1 MNMESKYALGIDY
14 GTLSA
19 RGALVDMATGQE
31 VCSLVYQYPHGA
43 IDRVLPGTQ
52 QRLPQDFCL
61 FSPVDYRQG
70 LEYLLTN
77 VWREA
82 GVQPHQ
88 VCAIG
93 LDATACSPVAVDEN
107 MVPLCLHEKWAKE
120 PHAWPKLW
128 KHMTAQDEADRI
140 NEVALRRG
148 EKFLR
153 RCGNTSSAQFFF
165 AKLLE
170 VYRKAPEVYKAM
182 DRFVNVA
189 DWLVWLMTGRYCS
202 SVCTAGYKCF
212 WGPEGFPSREFFEE
226 VEPGFGNVVEEK
238 VRVEV
243 LPNGASAG
251 GLTQEM
257 SQLTGLPAGIPVAA
271 SMIDAHVAV
280 PAVGLTQGGELMMTM
295 GTSLCH
301 LMISREGSFVPGI
314 FGVVQDGVIPGFYG
328 LEAGQASVGDVY
340 DWFVHNAAGGEAAK
354 RAAETGESMFQILT
368 EGALRL
374 KPGESGLLALEWWTG
389 NRSILNNANL
399 SGMILGISMTTKPEE
414 IYRAL
419 VEATAFGTRVIVDN
433 FENHGVKVD
442 RVVACGGLSRKSEL
456 VMQVFADVLG
466 RDIEISNI
474 KETTALGSAMYGM
487 VALGKERGGY
497 DTVEDAVRALIKP
510 AKVIYHPQPENKP
523 VYDQLY
529 TMYCRL
535 HDYFGRENDLMSQLK
550 KIQGK

>member
-1 MNMESKYALGIDY
+1 MDAKYALGIDY

-19 RGALVDMATGQE
+19 RGALVDMMTGEE
-31 VCSLVYQYPHGA
+31 VCSLVYPYPHGA
-43 IDRVLPGTQ
+43 IDRELPGSGE
-52 QRLPQDFCL
+52 RLPQDFCV
-61 FSPVDYRQG
+61 FSPVDYRDA

-77 VWREA
+77 VWRQA
-82 GVQPHQ
+82 GVRPEQ
-88 VCAIG
+88 VLAIG
-93 LDATACSPVAVDEN
+93 LDATACSPVAVDAD
-107 MVPLCLHEKWAKE
+107 MQPLCLQEQWAGE

-128 KHMTAQDEADRI
+128 KHMTAQAEADRI
-140 NEVALRRG
+140 NQVALRRG
-148 EKFLR
+148 EKFLQ

-170 VYRKAPEVYKAM
+170 VYRKAPQVYRAM

-212 WGPEGFPSREFFEE
+212 WGPEGFPSNDFFEE
-226 VEPGFGNVVEEK
+226 VEPGFGTVVEEK
-238 VRVEV
+238 VRLEV
-243 LPNGASAG
+243 LPNGSAAG
-251 GLTQEM
+251 GLTEEM
-257 SQLTGLPAGIPVAA
+257 ARLTGLCAGTSVAV

-280 PAVGLTQGGELMMTM
+280 PAVGLTEGGGMMMTM

-314 FGVVQDGVIPGFYG
+314 FGVVQDGIIPGFYG

-340 DWFVHNAAGGEAAK
+340 DWFVHNAAGGEAARK
-354 RAAETGESMFQILT
+354 AAQTGQDMFQVLT
-368 EGALRL
+368 EDALKL
-374 KPGESGLLALEWWTG
+374 QPGESGLVALEWWTG

-399 SGMILGISMTTKPEE
+399 SGMILGLSMTTKPHE

-433 FENHGVKVD
+433 FEKHGVPVE
-442 RVVACGGLSRKSEL
+442 RVVACGGLSRKSRL

-474 KETTALGSAMYGM
+474 KESTALGSAMYAM
-487 VALGKERGGY
+487 VSLGREKGGY
-497 DTVEDAVRALIKP
+497 DTLEEAVQALIRP
-510 AKVIYHPQPENKP
+510 AEVVYHPNPANKP
-523 VYDQLY
+523 VYDKLY
-529 TMYCRL
+529 SIYCQL
-535 HDYFGRENDLMSQLK
+535 HDYFGREHSDLMNDLKTL
-550 KIQGK
+550 QGK